1 MNSPTP
7 IVFLVD
13 DEALVIKVISRLLR
27 AEGFKVAAFTSPAE
41 FLAKYD
47 PAMHGCLVLDMAM
60 PGINGLE
67 LQQALAA
74 RRCDLPIIFH
84 SGRADVPMCAQALK
98 SGAADFLTKPAH
110 HTDLV
115 TAVRNALERDS
126 LARRVRAE
134 LDDIRARIASLTPR
148 EREVMA
154 CVVNGQLNKQTAAA
168 LGTAE
173 KTVKVH
179 RSRVMQKMRVV
190 SVAELVR
197 LVEKC
202 GTPELEGNNA

>member
-1 MNSPTP
+1 MNSPSP

-13 DEALVIKVISRLLR
+13 DEALVLKVISSLLR
-27 AEGFKVAAFTSPAE
+27 AEGFRVAAFTSPIE
-41 FLAKYD
+41 FLAAYD

-74 RRCDLPIIFH
+74 RGCELPIIFH

-115 TAVRNALERDS
+115 TAVRSALERDS
-126 LARRVRAE
+126 LARRERAE

-148 EREVMA
+148 EREVLA
-154 CVVNGQLNKQTAAA
+154 YVVNGQLNKQTAAA
-168 LGTAE
+168 LGAAE
-173 KTVKVH
+173 KTIKVH
-179 RSRVMQKMRVV
+179 RGRVMQKMRVV

-202 GTPELEGNNA
+202 GGY